1 MTKEYLDGFKKVAE
15 EHGVDPELLKK
26 AQVAFGRVGPIL
38 DAAELENKAKL
49 MEDPRFVNLIKA
61 NLPSIGLRKF
71 LSYPG
76 NEEAQLALFENAVD
90 KAVDKAVAAIKKP
103 LKDQSPAK
111 TSILRTLLARLNK
124 KNLALRAGGALAGG
138 LAGYAG
144 YKLLSRNKKKEKK
157 ASYDEGFEAKCAEY
171 GVDPELLKQAAWW
184 NPASWGKLV
193 KMAPKLKHMQFMNL
207 ARPQAKLVGGA
218 NPKAS
223 GFQNLLGRLQEIG
236 QISK

>member
-15 EHGVDPELLKK
+15 AYGVNPELLKQ
-26 AQVAFGRVGPIL
+26 AQVAVGRVGPTL
-38 DAAELENKAKL
+38 DAAELEDEAKL
-49 MEDPRFVNLIKA
+49 MEDPRILNKVME
-61 NLPSIGLRKF
+61 NLPSVGLQQF
-71 LSYPG
+71 LSRPG
-76 NEEAQLALFENAVD
+76 NEEARKAVFENAAD
-90 KAVDKAVAAIKKP
+90 KAIAALKKP

-111 TSILRTLLARLNK
+111 TSVLRTLLARLNK
-124 KNLALRAGGALAGG
+124 KNLALGAGGALAGG

-157 ASYDEGFEAKCAEY
+157 ASYDEGFEEKCAEY

-184 NPASWGKLV
+184 NPATWGKLV
-193 KMAPKLKHMQFMNL
+193 KMAPKLKNLQFMNL